1 MDGSSSS
8 SSGGGSLDRSAL
20 VVLAQKVFS
29 DKTVVL
35 PRTPMETQVEAV
47 WRQQLGAT
55 APVSVVV
62 SFFDLGGD
70 R

>member
-1 MDGSSSS
+1 MFYVILFFISF
-8 SSGGGSLDRSAL
+8 SLVSL
-20 VVLAQKVFS
+20 CVSVCF
-29 DKTVVL
+29 TG
-35 PRTPMETQVEAV
+35 QVEAV